1 MSLSYAPN
9 IILPK
14 DAIAP
19 DNYTFIPGVMPEDNF
34 VISKNK
40 HGEVLSVFGDL
51 SWNRTPYSPNG
62 KTAWLRFPFWNLES
76 MDLLQ
81 QSLHK
86 DAKWIIFIMMW
97 YRTGIPLS
105 HTTLQRHC
113 NLLQTI
119 SKYCYNKN
127 IKFLD
132 FFNDYREIKEFSESK
147 EAQSYL
153 NNFSMIISDLRRIPP
168 EISGYNICSPKKI
181 TFLSNK
187 LSLKKQNNKQTSPI
201 PTRIYSELISN
212 ISAEIEYFLKVS
224 DKIFILIKKCLE
236 SPVYGRGKYALL
248 KHNSTS
254 QNKMQKQPSFLEVL
268 VEHDL
273 LEYFKKNDLTLSV
286 LGINSLLSNIQILA
300 KLQIH
305 VFTGMRDS
313 EVNNLPY
320 DCLEKTV
327 SNGVSHHLINGYT
340 TKFNNGLRKEVRWVT
355 SDEGHKAIKVAQ
367 KIADL
372 IYSYLKIEDKLKD
385 KLLFISTAYLPFT
398 IKPLTVNSDILT
410 PTDFRLGRYDSLLKR
425 ICPIIEE
432 QDIIELENI
441 DLHRDWR
448 GEKDYQIGRFWTIK
462 THQLRR
468 SLALYAQRTG
478 LVSLPSLRR
487 QLQHITNEMS
497 MYYAKGSSYAKNLI
511 NEDKDHFGNEWQKSQ
526 PVSSALSY
534 IANVLLSEE
543 PLIGGH
549 GNWVEHRLKN
559 NKNTIII
566 ESREETIKRFK
577 KGELAYKETL
587 LGGCT
592 KIGDCDQPA
601 LNWLD
606 TDCLTNGCKNM
617 VCNVS
622 KLEKVIIAQEKL
634 VNSLEKSSLEYRTE
648 KADLDILV
656 SAKNK
661 LMKG

>member
-1 MSLSYAPN
+1 MNLSYAPN
-9 IILPK
+9 IILPR

-19 DNYTFIPGVMPEDNF
+19 DNYIFNSGVMPEDNF
-34 VISKNK
+34 VVSRNKNGEIISVYG
-40 HGEVLSVFGDL
+40 HL

-62 KTAWLRFPFWNLES
+62 KTAWLRFPFWDLKS

-81 QSLHK
+81 QSLHEN
-86 DAKWIIFIMMW
+86 AKWIIFIIMW

-105 HTTLQRHC
+105 QTSLKRYC
-113 NLLQTI
+113 NFLQTL
-119 SKYCYNKN
+119 SNYCYNKN
-127 IKFLD
+127 IKLLY
-132 FFNDYREIKEFSESK
+132 FFNNDKEIKEFSESK
-147 EAQSYL
+147 NAQSYL
-153 NNFSMIISDLRRIPP
+153 NNLSSLISELRRIPP

-187 LSLKKQNNKQTSPI
+187 LLLNKQNNKQTAPI
-201 PTRIYSELISN
+201 PTRIYSELICN
-212 ISAEIEYFLKVS
+212 ISIEIENFLKVS

-236 SPVYGRGKYALL
+236 SQVYGRGKYALL
-248 KHNSTS
+248 KYNSKNI
-254 QNKMQKQPSFLEVL
+254 QNKMQGHPSFLDILE
-268 VEHDL
+268 EHGL
-273 LEYFKKNDLTLSV
+273 LEYFKENELTLSV
-286 LGINSLLSNIQILA
+286 LGINSLLSNIQILT

-305 VFTGMRDS
+305 IFTGMRDS

-320 DCLEKTV
+320 NCLEKNV
-327 SNGVSHHLINGYT
+327 FNGVSHHVINGYT

-355 SDEGHKAIKVAQ
+355 SEEGHKAIQVSQ

-372 IYSYLKIEDKLKD
+372 IYSYLKIEDKSKN
-385 KLLFISTAYLPFT
+385 KPLFISTGYLPFT
-398 IKPLTVNSDILT
+398 IKQLNPEILT
-410 PTDFRLGRYDSLLKR
+410 PTDFRLYRSDFLLKR
-425 ICPIIEE
+425 ICPIIDE
-432 QDIIELENI
+432 QDILELENI
-441 DLHRDWR
+441 DLHRAWR
-448 GEKDYQIGRFWTIK
+448 SEDDYQIGKRWPIR

-487 QLQHITNEMS
+487 QLKHITNEMS

-511 NEDKDHFGNEWQKSQ
+511 NEDKDHFGTEWQESQ
-526 PVSSALSY
+526 PISSALSY

-543 PLIGGH
+543 KLIGGH

-559 NKNTIII
+559 NKNTVII

-577 KGELAYKETL
+577 KGEIAYKETL

-592 KIGDCDQPA
+592 KIGSCDQPA

-606 TDCLTNGCKNM
+606 TDCLTKGCKNM
-617 VCNVS
+617 VCNVP

-634 VNSLEKSSLEYRTE
+634 VNSLDRESLEYRTE
-648 KADLDILV
+648 NADLNALI

-661 LMKG
+661 LIKG